1 MPTNKTM
8 PIRKS
13 YYQEKFEKTLAHAQ
27 DGFATLRTGRASAQ
41 LLDGVYVEAYGS
53 RMSLHEVASISTPD
67 TQLLVIKPW
76 DKGLLSAIEKAVQLA
91 QLNLNPVV
99 DGDIIRI
106 AVPAL
111 TKERRLEMVK
121 ILHQKEEEAKV
132 MLRGTRSD
140 VRRDIEKQE
149 GEAGVSEDDLK
160 SEIEE
165 LDNTVKDYISKLEE
179 ISKKKEQELMS
190 I

>member
-1 MPTNKTM
+1 M
-8 PIRKS
+8 PIYKS
-13 YYQEKFEKTLAHAQ
+13 SYQDKFEKTLSFAQ

-41 LLDGVYVEAYGS
+41 LLDGVFVEAYGS
-53 RMSLHEVASISTPD
+53 RMAIHEVASISTPD

-76 DKGLLSAIEKAVQLA
+76 DKSLLAAIEKGVQVA
-91 QLNLNPVV
+91 QLNLNPIV

-111 TKERRLEMVK
+111 TQERRQEMVK

-132 MLRGTRSD
+132 MLRSIRSD
-140 VRRDIEKQE
+140 VRKDIEKQE
-149 GEAGVSEDDLK
+149 GTAGVSEDDIK
-160 SEIEE
+160 AEVEE
-165 LDNTVKDYISKLEE
+165 LDNTVKEYTIKLEE
-179 ISKKKEQELMS
+179 IAKKKEQDLLS